1 MDTNWNRCDHLRSG
15 YETARPQRMLL
26 RHGGCIRGLLSLQ
39 VPARMESL
47 FARHYRGDE
56 LTRGNWRGWVC
67 RRLTRRRWAAWTRS
81 MPSVADQVGQA
92 LAERVDLRH
101 FGSFVDVRLVTVS

>member
-1 MDTNWNRCDHLRSG
+1 
-15 YETARPQRMLL
+15 
-26 RHGGCIRGLLSLQ
+26 
-39 VPARMESL
+39 
-47 FARHYRGDE
+47 
-56 LTRGNWRGWVC
+56 
-67 RRLTRRRWAAWTRS
+67 